1 MTHSTLTE
9 SRLLSFEVEGVLF
22 ALPISEILEVSEST
36 PISSIPTLERWCGGV
51 MNHRGDALPV
61 FSLRVLVGSDVNFDT
76 SLSRGSAL
84 AGKHLLVLSRSE
96 DHSAELG
103 LPVDSVREL
112 VNTPAESEKCEGI
125 VTERFF
131 LEQREVAVID
141 SRQLMAR
148 AKTVVKGGSTA
159 VHPATGG

>member
-9 SRLLSFEVEGVLF
+9 SRLLSFEAEGVLF

-61 FSLRVLVGSDVNFDT
+61 FSLRVLVGSDVSFDD
-76 SLSRGSAL
+76 SLSPGMDL
-84 AGKHLLVLSRSE
+84 AGEHLLVLSRGE

-112 VNTPAESEKCEGI
+112 VDTPVESEKCEGI
-125 VTERFF
+125 VRERFY
-131 LEQREVAVID
+131 LEERAVVVID

-148 AKTVVKGGSTA
+148 AKSVIEGGSTA
-159 VHPATGG
+159 VHPPTGG